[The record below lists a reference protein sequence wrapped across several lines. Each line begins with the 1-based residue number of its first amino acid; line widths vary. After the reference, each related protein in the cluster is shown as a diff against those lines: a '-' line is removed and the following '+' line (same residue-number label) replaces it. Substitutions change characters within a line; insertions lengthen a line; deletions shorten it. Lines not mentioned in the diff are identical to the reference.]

1 MTLKEKIETISEK
14 AGWSDK
20 DTYEMILDFVTADG
34 SAGRL
39 LELLNHEAKLQHPNW
54 KNVK

>member
-1 MTLKEKIETISEK
+1 MTLKEKIETVAEK

-20 DTYEMILDFVTADG
+20 DTYEMILDFIIANG
-34 SAGRL
+34 SEGGL
-39 LELLNHEAKLQHPNW
+39 LELLNHEARLKNPKW